1 VADRAEEIVTPGFP
15 AWSLLHRIVFRFF
28 CLYWVLWLS
37 SIWKP
42 VAPFVATRLF
52 HVSAEAATYH
62 RTGSG
67 DTTLQYVGVF
77 LSFVGA
83 LSGTAIWSILDRRRD
98 QYVLL
103 HSWLRVLIR
112 YFMALMLMSYGYSKV
127 FLLQFSENLPSRLG
141 QEYGTFSPMGVVW
154 SFMGASA
161 AYTIFSGL
169 AEVTGGV
176 LLYFR
181 RTTALGALVTFGVM
195 TNVVALNYCYDIP
208 VKIHSTHYLV
218 MSAFLLAPDFRRLV
232 NVFVLNRA
240 AEAGELRFPEFR
252 PGWRLWTSRV
262 AWIALFGLGVIA
274 QGVDAYKQY
283 VAPKPRSPLYGLYTV
298 ESETP
303 EGWQSLAFDRPN
315 NATLRARNGRWG
327 YLRAD
332 YDVAKQMVT
341 IEKLGPYRWSQ
352 QDGKILLLTGTPPG
366 GNKEMMIR
374 LRRYDETLP
383 LRTRGFHWVQEYPF
397 NR

>member
-1 VADRAEEIVTPGFP
+1 MTDSADDRVTPGFP

-37 SIWKP
+37 PIWKP
-42 VAPFVATRLF
+42 LAPFVATRLF

-67 DTTLQYVGVF
+67 DTALQYVDVF
-77 LSFVGA
+77 LSFVAA
-83 LSGTAIWSILDRRRD
+83 LCGTAIWSMLDRRRD
-98 QYVLL
+98 QYVML
-103 HSWLRVLIR
+103 HSWLRLLIR
-112 YFMALMLMSYGYSKV
+112 YFMALMLLSYGYSKV
-127 FLLQFSENLPSRLG
+127 FLLQFPENSLSRLG

-169 AEVTGGV
+169 AEVTGG
-176 LLYFR
+176 LLLFFR

-195 TNVVALNYCYDIP
+195 TNVAALNYCYDIP
-208 VKIHSTHYLV
+208 VKIHSTHYLL
-218 MSAFLLAPDFRRLV
+218 MSAFLLAPDCRRLA
-232 NVFVLNRA
+232 NVFLLNRA
-240 AEAGELRFPEFR
+240 AEPGELRLPEFS

-262 AWIALFGLGVIA
+262 AWIALFGVGVID
-274 QGVDAYKQY
+274 QGVDAYKLY
-283 VAPKPRSPLYGLYTV
+283 AAPKPRSPLYGLYAV

-303 EGWQSLAFDRPN
+303 DGWQSLAFDRPD
-315 NATLRARNGRWG
+315 NATLRVRDGRWG
-327 YLRAD
+327 YLRVD
-332 YDVAKQMVT
+332 YDVAKQLVT
-341 IEKLGPYRWSQ
+341 IEKLGPYRWSR

-366 GNKEMMIR
+366 GKEMTIR
-374 LRRYDETLP
+374 MRRYDEVLP

-397 NR
+397 SR

>member
-1 VADRAEEIVTPGFP
+1 M
-15 AWSLLHRIVFRFF
+15 HRIAFRFF

-37 SIWKP
+37 PIWKP
-42 VAPFVATRLF
+42 VAPMVATRLF

-67 DTTLQYVGVF
+67 DTALQYMDVF
-77 LSFVGA
+77 LSFVAA
-83 LSGTAIWSILDRRRD
+83 LCGTAIWSMLDRRRD
-98 QYVLL
+98 QYVIL
-103 HSWLRVLIR
+103 HSWLRLLIR
-112 YFMALMLMSYGYSKV
+112 YFMALMLLSYGFSKV
-127 FLLQFSENLPSRLG
+127 FLLQFPENSLIRLG

-208 VKIHSTHYLV
+208 VKIHSTHYLL
-218 MSAFLLAPDFRRLV
+218 MSAFLLAPDFHRLM
-232 NVFVLNRA
+232 NVFLLNRA
-240 AEAGELRFPEFR
+240 AEPGELRFPEFR

-262 AWIALFGLGVIA
+262 AWIVLFALGVIA
-274 QGVDAYKQY
+274 QGVGAYKSY
-283 VAPKPRSPLYGLYTV
+283 AAPKPRTPLYGLYTV
-298 ESETP
+298 EGPKSQDWRSVAFETP
-303 EGWQSLAFDRPN
+303 ETMSIRMTD
-315 NATLRARNGRWG
+315 GRSQ
-327 YLRAD
+327 YIPVT
-332 YDVAKQMVT
+332 YDVAKQTIALKNIATYHWSNPEPNLVVLARTVEGKEVT
-341 IEKLGPYRWSQ
+341 IP
-352 QDGKILLLTGTPPG
+352 
-366 GNKEMMIR
+366 
-374 LRRYDETLP
+374 LRRFDESRYL